1 MVSQSGKTTAPPALV
16 AKLAEA
22 FCSYMDTDEH
32 YSGTP
37 CDACVALAEQMAPQ
51 VEEELMKPSEDDI
64 EPVEGSVM
72 GGIEVLQR
80 YAQYDEMELN
90 RVVGVAKN
98 ILVTTD
104 SVIEYSHLVEDVR
117 ATAKVTETL
126 AAKAVNILLDEGLL
140 EFDDEVGFILRI
152 VQK

>member
-51 VEEELMKPSEDDI
+51 VEEELMKPSEDDV
-64 EPVEGSVM
+64 EPVEGSVL

-80 YAQYDEMELN
+80 SAQYDEMELN
-90 RVVGVAKN
+90 RVIGVAKA
-98 ILVTTD
+98 ILETTD
-104 SVIEYSHLVEDVR
+104 SVIEYGHLVEDVA
-117 ATAKVTETL
+117 ATAKVSENL
-126 AAKAVNILLDEGLL
+126 AANAVTRLLDEGLL
-140 EFDDEVGFILRI
+140 EFDDEVGFVLRI
-152 VQK
+152 IQK